1 MYFHVFSCIY
11 PHFPWTILDL
21 SSLFSHLLGRP
32 FIRAV
37 VAPAPRRTEVLPPRA
52 GRPAAAAGR
61 QGAAAEDAHGL
72 GPTGALR
79 DARWTNLQLLEVV
92 CYEKFTY
99 RHTGRTHTHTLAQK
113 HLIELLMWNA
123 SDVQKT
129 PQ

>member
-1 MYFHVFSCIY
+1 M
-11 PHFPWTILDL
+11 DL

-92 CYEKFTY
+92 CYKNF
-99 RHTGRTHTHTLAQK
+99 HTDTHWTHTHTCSETSYR
-113 HLIELLMWNA
+113 IV
-123 SDVQKT
+123 DVECIGRAKNT
-129 PQ
+129 SVKPNRRHEKKI